1 MEPSERVAALIIRR
15 LKRLAAALAV
25 AVLGA
30 AGSASA
36 TLLDRGPDMVYDD
49 VLNITWVRDASLCA
63 TLNNCVNRNDTF
75 VTGGMSWNDANTW
88 AANLVFGGFEDWRL
102 PYASVAAGAGPTP
115 AVYSCTGAGG
125 ADEVACR
132 DNEMGYMF
140 YYNLDG
146 NLGDNKTGNQTAVGG
161 QMLTDIQPTYWSG
174 TEFDSDFAWG
184 FRFDGDQGV
193 TERGNPLAA
202 WAVRPGDVIAAAPE
216 PASLLLI
223 GVGMLGLGWS
233 RRRGRRR

>member
-1 MEPSERVAALIIRR
+1 MEPAERAAALIIRR

-25 AVLGA
+25 AGLGA

-36 TLLDRGPDMVYDD
+36 TLLDRGPDMVFDD

-88 AANLVFGGFEDWRL
+88 AANLVFGGFDDWRL
-102 PYASVAAGAGPTP
+102 PYASVAAGAGPTLV
-115 AVYSCTGAGG
+115 VYTCNGSGG
-125 ADEVACR
+125 VDEVACR

-146 NLGDNKTGNQTAVGG
+146 NLFDDKTGNQTAVGG
-161 QMLTDIQPTYWSG
+161 QMLTGIQPVYWSG
-174 TEFDSDFAWG
+174 TEFVSGGAWDF
-184 FRFDGDQGV
+184 FFDDGSQISGV
-193 TERGNPLAA
+193 ADFQLAA
-202 WAVRPGDVIAAAPE
+202 WAVRPGDVAAAPE

-223 GVGMLGLGWS
+223 GAGMLGLRWS
-233 RRRGRRR
+233 RRRGWRR